1 MQPSDSTEPNSKS
14 TDNPENPKPPTT
26 EFSATSTTVTA
37 SGNSSVE
44 KNSENVDDE
53 VVLDVIGKSLEFD
66 LLEKAD
72 DSVEGLYIYKNAFS
86 LVPKS
91 VGGFKK
97 LRTLKFFG
105 NEVNLF
111 PAEFGNLA
119 GLERLQIKISS
130 PGLNGLSFN
139 NLEGLKELEL
149 SKVPPRPSRMQVPP
163 ATPHTLGAGTLGGLE
178 PLTQSPFA
186 AGPSPY
192 LPPEIGCLSNLEYL
206 DLSFNKIKS
215 LPNEITYLNA
225 LISLKVSN
233 NKLVELPSSLSSLQS
248 LESLDLSNNRLTSL
262 GSLELTSMH
271 SLQYLNLQYNKLLS
285 CCQIPSWI
293 CCNLEGNGKDL
304 SNDEFISSSVE
315 MDVYETSFQEDDRNL
330 SCNGSNHS
338 MSSIVTGPSSN
349 SRSFAS
355 RRSSKRW
362 KRRHYLQ
369 QKARQE
375 RLNNSRKWKGEG
387 CAEALALKES
397 ESFKSNNLDVL
408 TPEVREEGTSDVGVD
423 DDDEKAELSVDAEG
437 ENLHASVEDDK
448 ISSKKVFSAESCS
461 CDPGSI
467 NKSEEVCCGQDEPLA
482 SIQDEAASQD
492 ESASLE
498 KSKSTCKSKRHYD
511 RDLDNPKPCKY
522 QRPTED
528 SSSLSCKYSELS
540 FCSIGDRV
548 PDGFY
553 DAGRDRPFMP
563 LRRFEQILPLD
574 SREVILLDREKDEQ
588 LDAIALSAQALV
600 FRFKRLYGFTKERNK
615 VAVDNLQIASLLAL
629 FVSDHFGGS
638 DRSGSVERTRKAVS
652 GSNYR
657 KPFVCTC
664 PTGNNESIS
673 SAGKQTLE
681 TVEDIIFSDLCERSL
696 RSIKARRGSIVIPL
710 GSLQFGVCRH
720 RALLMKYLCDRMDP
734 PVPCELVRG
743 YLDFMPHAWNVILRK
758 RGNSL
763 VRMVVD
769 ACHPHDIREETD
781 PEYFCRYIPLSRTR
795 APLSTESVH
804 GPGCSFPTMSTSDE
818 IEKVG
823 SSTLI
828 RCKFGSVEAAAKVR
842 TLEVCEAS
850 ADEIRNFEYICLGEV
865 RILGALQ
872 HSCIV
877 EMYGHQLSSKWVP
890 SEDGNPERR
899 ILQSV
904 ILMEYVD
911 GGSLKNYLEEVSKTG
926 EKHVPVEMALC
937 IARDVACAL
946 AEIHSKDIIHRDI
959 KSENILIDLEN
970 KRADGMPVVKLC
982 DFDRAVPCKSFL
994 HTCCIAHRGIA
1005 PPDVCVGTPRWMA
1018 PEVLQTMDKC
1028 NTYGLEVDIWS
1039 YGCLLLE
1046 LLTLQVPYAGLPELR
1061 IQELLQSGK
1070 RPPLTDE
1077 LEALGSVDKH
1087 LVTHSGSSLEGPETQ
1102 SETLRFLVD
1111 LFCRCTKENPADR
1124 PTASDIYKLLLAR
1137 TNIH

>member
-1 MQPSDSTEPNSKS
+1 MNARRSLPIPPNSTLTPPITPK
-14 TDNPENPKPPTT
+14 TLNPPPPNSVLPLRPLPHPK
-26 EFSATSTTVTA
+26 
-37 SGNSSVE
+37 
-44 KNSENVDDE
+44 
-53 VVLDVIGKSLEFD
+53 
-66 LLEKAD
+66 KAD

-119 GLERLQIKISS
+119 GLESLQVKISS

-149 SKVPPRPSRMQVPP
+149 SKVPPRPSV
-163 ATPHTLGAGTLGGLE
+163 
-178 PLTQSPFA
+178 LTILSEISGIKCLTKLSVCHF
-186 AGPSPY
+186 SVRY

-492 ESASLE
+492 ESASSE

-720 RALLMKYLCDRMDP
+720 RALLMKGL
-734 PVPCELVRG
+734 LG
-743 YLDFMPHAWNVILRK
+743 LHATCLECHSQKEGQFIGPDGGGTHAIHMILEK
-758 RGNSL
+758 RQIQN
-763 VRMVVD
+763 
-769 ACHPHDIREETD
+769 I
-781 PEYFCRYIPLSRTR
+781 FCRYIPLSRTT

-1077 LEALGSVDKH
+1077 LEALGSMDKH
-1087 LVTHSGSSLEGPETQ
+1087 LVTHSGPSLEGPETQ

>member
-1 MQPSDSTEPNSKS
+1 MQPSNSTGSNSNS
-14 TDNPENPKPPTT
+14 TDNPENLKSSKSPST
-26 EFSATSTTVTA
+26 EFNATATE
-37 SGNSSVE
+37 NSHNHVE
-44 KNSENVDDE
+44 KRSANVDDE
-53 VVLDVIGKSLEFD
+53 LVLDVTGKSLEFD
-66 LLEKAD
+66 LLEKSD
-72 DSVEGLYIYKNAFS
+72 DSVEGLYLYKNAFS

-91 VGGFKK
+91 VGGLKK
-97 LRTLKFFG
+97 LRTVKFFG

-111 PAEFGNLA
+111 PAEFGNLV
-119 GLERLQIKISS
+119 GLECLQVKVSS
-130 PGLNGLSFN
+130 PGLNGLNFSKFK
-139 NLEGLKELEL
+139 GLKELEL
-149 SKVPPRPSRMQVPP
+149 SKVPPRPSV
-163 ATPHTLGAGTLGGLE
+163 
-178 PLTQSPFA
+178 LTILSEISGIKCLTKLSVCHF
-186 AGPSPY
+186 SIRY

-225 LISLKVSN
+225 LISLTVSN
-233 NKLVELPSSLSSLQS
+233 NKLVELPSSLSSLQR
-248 LESLDLSNNRLTSL
+248 LESLDLLNNRLTSL

-271 SLQYLNLQYNKLLS
+271 SLQYLNLQNNRLLS

-293 CCNLEGNGKDL
+293 CCKLEGNGKDL
-304 SNDEFISSSVE
+304 SNDDFISSSVE
-315 MDVYETSFQEDDRNL
+315 MDVYEASFQDDGNNF
-330 SCNGSNHS
+330 SCNGSNHAA
-338 MSSIVTGPSSN
+338 SSIVTVPSSN
-349 SRSFAS
+349 SRCFAT

-387 CAEALALKES
+387 HAEALDLKES
-397 ESFKSNNLDVL
+397 ESFKLNNLDVRNF
-408 TPEVREEGTSDVGVD
+408 EICEEGISDIAGLD
-423 DDDEKAELSVDAEG
+423 DDDDGEKVELSGEAEV
-437 ENLHASVEDDK
+437 ENLLISVEADK
-448 ISSKKVFSAESCS
+448 ISSKKGVESCS
-461 CDPGSI
+461 CDLGSI
-467 NKSEEVCCGQDEPLA
+467 NKNEEEVCCVQDESLGPL
-482 SIQDEAASQD
+482 QGEAGSQD
-492 ESASLE
+492 ENPSSE
-498 KSKSTCKSKRHYD
+498 KSKITYKSKRHYD
-511 RDLDNPKPCKY
+511 MDLDNPKPCKCR
-522 QRPTED
+522 RPTED
-528 SSSLSCKYSELS
+528 SSRLSRKYSNLS
-540 FCSIGDRV
+540 FCSIEDRL

-563 LRRFEQILPLD
+563 LRNFEQILSLD

-600 FRFKRLYGFTKERNK
+600 YRLKRLNGSTKERNK

-638 DRSGSVERTRKAVS
+638 DRSGAVERTRKAVS

-664 PTGNNESIS
+664 STGNNESIS

-681 TVEDIIFSDLCERSL
+681 TVDDIFFSDLCERSL

-734 PVPCELVRG
+734 PLPCELVRG
-743 YLDFMPHAWNVILRK
+743 YLDFTPHAWNVILSR
-758 RGNSL
+758 RGDSL

-769 ACHPHDIREETD
+769 ACRPHDIKEETD
-781 PEYFCRYIPLSRTR
+781 LEYFSRYVPLSR
-795 APLSTESVH
+795 AEVPLSTKSITS
-804 GPGCSFPTMSTSDE
+804 PGCSFPSLSTSDE
-818 IEKVG
+818 IGKVG

-828 RCKFGSVEAAAKVR
+828 RCKFESVEAAAKVR

-850 ADEIRNFEYICLGEV
+850 ADEIRNFEYSCLGEV
-865 RILGALQ
+865 RVLGVLQ

-877 EMYGHQLSSKWVP
+877 EMYGHQLSSKWIP

-904 ILMEYVD
+904 ILMEYVN
-911 GGSLKNYLEEVSKTG
+911 GGSLKNYVEELSKTG

-959 KSENILIDLEN
+959 KSENILIDLDN
-970 KRADGMPVVKLC
+970 KRADGMPLVKLC
-982 DFDRAVPCKSFL
+982 DFDRAVPLRSLL

-1018 PEVLQTMDKC
+1018 PEVLRAMDKRS
-1028 NTYGLEVDIWS
+1028 TYGLEVDIWS

-1046 LLTLQVPYAGLPELR
+1046 LLTLQVPYSGLPDLH
-1061 IQELLQSGK
+1061 IHELLQSGK

-1077 LEALGSVDKH
+1077 LEALGSIDEH
-1087 LVTHSGSSLEGPETQ
+1087 LVTQSGSDLEGPEVE

-1111 LFCRCTKENPADR
+1111 LFCQCTKENPADR

-1137 TNIH
+1137 TSIN

>member
-1 MQPSDSTEPNSKS
+1 MQPSDSTELNSNS

-105 NEVNLF
+105 NE
-111 PAEFGNLA
+111 
-119 GLERLQIKISS
+119 RLQVKISS

-149 SKVPPRPSRMQVPP
+149 SKVPPRPSV
-163 ATPHTLGAGTLGGLE
+163 
-178 PLTQSPFA
+178 LTILSEISGIKCLTKLSVCHF
-186 AGPSPY
+186 SVRY

-461 CDPGSI
+461 S
-467 NKSEEVCCGQDEPLA
+467 

-492 ESASLE
+492 ESASSE

-673 SAGKQTLE
+673 STGKQTLE

-720 RALLMKYLCDRMDP
+720 RALLMKGL
-734 PVPCELVRG
+734 LG
-743 YLDFMPHAWNVILRK
+743 FMPHAWNVILRK

-781 PEYFCRYIPLSRTR
+781 PEYFCRYIPLSRTK

-1077 LEALGSVDKH
+1077 LEALGSMDKH